1 MDILEQFL
9 HSIAYKFPKGYPDM
23 KDPKD
28 VELLYKLINE
38 TVLVPKQTTISEG
51 TEEDI
56 FKEFYAKNNSLRYCN
71 GSHYEFQ
78 DADLKH
84 RYDAWYKSLSKA
96 TTFNM
101 YYGNGIVD

>member
-1 MDILEQFL
+1 MKAILN
-9 HSIAYKFPKGYPDM
+9 YWNPK
-23 KDPKD
+23 
-28 VELLYKLINE
+28 NE
-38 TVLVPKQTTISEG
+38 SVVTADGFRYLDNKSVITKVVTIEG
-51 TEEDI
+51 TEEGI
-56 FKEFYAKNNSLRYCN
+56 FKEFYEKNNSLRYCN

>member
-1 MDILEQFL
+1 MEAQLNYWNPEN
-9 HSIAYKFPKGYPDM
+9 
-23 KDPKD
+23 KD
-28 VELLYKLINE
+28 VVTADGFRYLSTKSVI
-38 TVLVPKQTTISEG
+38 TKVVTIEG